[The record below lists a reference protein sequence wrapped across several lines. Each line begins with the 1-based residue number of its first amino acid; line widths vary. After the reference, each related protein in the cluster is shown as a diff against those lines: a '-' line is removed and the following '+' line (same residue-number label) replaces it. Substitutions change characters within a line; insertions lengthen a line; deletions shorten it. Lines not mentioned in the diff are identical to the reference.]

1 MVRGNY
7 ILHMT
12 KKEFKKPSFSALGR
26 KASADKAKKDINLD
40 DIPFVG
46 GLLKGL
52 EKFINLA
59 EKVEEAGGEI
69 RKAGEIKGLGSRQD
83 VKGIYGFSIRTGIG
97 GKPSL
102 QTFGNIKTAKKKA
115 GEKPAKGWSASGGE
129 VRVTETREPV
139 VDVFDEKDYLLII
152 AELPGIDEKS
162 INLEFSA
169 SAKGGPASGGKGNRG
184 SASGGKKDILLLKA
198 GSEERKYAKEIFLPA
213 QVDPQSQKI
222 SYKNGILEIKIK
234 KIKER

>member
-7 ILHMT
+7 ILHMI
-12 KKEFKKPSFSALGR
+12 KKEFKKPSFA
-26 KASADKAKKDINLD
+26 KAAEGKEKKVEKDINLD

-69 RKAGEIKGLGSRQD
+69 RKEGEIKGLGSRKD

-115 GEKPAKGWSASGGE
+115 GEKK
-129 VRVTETREPV
+129 VRLEETREPM
-139 VDVFDEKDYLLII
+139 VDVFDEKDHILII

-162 INLEFSA
+162 IILEF
-169 SAKGGPASGGKGNRG
+169 KD
-184 SASGGKKDILLLKA
+184 DILILKA
-198 GSEERKYAKEIFLPA
+198 GSGDRKYEKEILLPA
-213 QVDPQSQKI
+213 QVDPQSKKT
-222 SYKNGILEIKIK
+222 SYKNGILEIKITK
-234 KIKER
+234 KFK